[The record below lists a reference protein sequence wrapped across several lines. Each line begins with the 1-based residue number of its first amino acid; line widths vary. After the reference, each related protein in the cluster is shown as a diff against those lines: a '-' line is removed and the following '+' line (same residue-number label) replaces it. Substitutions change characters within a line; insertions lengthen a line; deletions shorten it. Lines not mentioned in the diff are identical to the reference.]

1 MSLNI
6 PPEVCSLI
14 CAAVVHRAELAT
26 LCRTSRAFR
35 DEAQRILYRRVN
47 LGHQTRQLK
56 SLALAVTRHSHLAE
70 RVHTLV
76 LRLPETLKLS
86 PLDGSRI
93 KDTLGACINLKE
105 LRVSCADAY
114 PFSSPASIDGW
125 MLNDASFRLIKFAN
139 SYFRFDCIM
148 GFLDAQSEICVFSTT
163 THYGRFPSSDAQLPN
178 LIAISVVSLESLPAG
193 RPLQRIETR
202 FHHDYSPLVRYS
214 GTLTSLH
221 LMGQWMDY
229 GSTLSDTLIII
240 SDMLPA
246 LVKLGVTEQRKNR
259 TPTLIELTPMAT
271 LRKFSRLETFLLLVR
286 NVVRFDDQA
295 SARVYEM
302 EDEQDLEDLGQAI
315 MMTCSKLHRVVVGA
329 HVQLGQELNCT
340 LTRTTG
346 GEVRSKR
353 GYELSSDGVSMFWDP

>member
-1 MSLNI
+1 MPLNI
-6 PPEVCSLI
+6 PPEVYSLI
-14 CAAVVHRAELAT
+14 RAAVEYRAELVT

-47 LGHQTRQLK
+47 LGHQTRRLK

-70 RVHTLV
+70 REHTLV

-114 PFSSPASIDGW
+114 PFSSPNSIDGW
-125 MLNDASFRLIKFAN
+125 MLKDASFRLIKFAN

-163 THYGRFPSSDAQLPN
+163 THHDCFPPSDAQLPN
-178 LIAISVVSLESLPAG
+178 LIAISVVSLHSLPAG

-202 FHHDYSPLVRYS
+202 FQHDYSPLVRYS

-221 LMGQWMDY
+221 LMGQWVDQGKY
-229 GSTLSDTLIII
+229 HPLRHPYYHFGHVACAGQIGCHRTEEKCNVRRSLSGSHQLIPQ
-240 SDMLPA
+240 S
-246 LVKLGVTEQRKNR
+246 
-259 TPTLIELTPMAT
+259 LIELTPMAT

-286 NVVRFDDQA
+286 NVVRFNDQA
-295 SARVYEM
+295 SARIYEM
-302 EDEQDLEDLGQAI
+302 DEEQDLEDLGYI
-315 MMTCSKLHRVVVGA
+315 CDNDGMSKTTSSRCRGARPFGAGVELYFYEDHR
-329 HVQLGQELNCT
+329 
-340 LTRTTG
+340 R
-346 GEVRSKR
+346 
-353 GYELSSDGVSMFWDP
+353 